1 MAITITPRVT
11 AATAISTGQMEITG
25 PNGLT
30 IDPTS
35 ASDDSKILFQLQ
47 DADHFTLGVDQS
59 VTNDPLT
66 LVRGTNLAANR
77 IWSVADNA
85 DTFNI
90 HSATNVTGALTVGVD
105 DTGHDVKF
113 FGATASRYMLWDESE
128 DYLIFP
134 DNVKAVF
141 GTGGDLSIYHD
152 SNHSYISD
160 QGTGNIAIL
169 ANDFQVNNAANN
181 ANMISATQGGAVALN
196 HNGSTK
202 LATHASGVEVTG
214 SLEVA
219 TIDYTDG
226 DLAMTIA
233 DGGAVTFSQNAIFDG
248 NITAAGNVYGT
259 GNYFY
264 NYVADDSYGGYVL
277 RNDTLDATHIYWEL
291 NKRNTNEDFWLIAYD
306 GSAWKNVVKFDWT
319 DGSMRL
325 PDAPLYLGEA
335 NTDDNAT
342 IVFDGNAQDFH
353 IGLDDS
359 LDDLQIKT
367 GSTVGSG
374 TGIRINGSGMVAFN
388 GNATLDSDGAKL
400 FIKGGTTSTSPA
412 GIAWTFATA
421 DTEYAYIHLDYD
433 LRATAGEGLKMK
445 SANGYMMTF
454 DAGNDLAFQTDDV
467 TRMMITNG
475 GAITTTTSVSVMTS
489 DTGFHGDYDNLIVGT
504 GSGHNGITIY
514 SGNTSNGGLIFHD
527 AASAAISGFITYDH
541 NVNYMYFG
549 SEGLGRM
556 SYSGGH
562 NPQLR
567 LGLGQAYDLKLLFD
581 GNAVDYYIGLDDGTD
596 QLYLGTGSTVGSNP
610 AIRVNSSAQVTFDQA
625 ATFAST
631 VSTTGYVYIY
641 RGDTG
646 YEGGQLSFGKAVD
659 NSIGWSIDSFGN
671 DANDS
676 LRFLH
681 ASWSGT
687 VAAQFVSSVDT
698 FYVYHNMQVAG
709 TTPTFIIGDGGA
721 EDTKMVFDGNAQDFY
736 LGLDD
741 GTDRIMVGSGTN
753 AGANSIMTWGH
764 TGYIFVSSPTK
775 SASMPQMRITNT
787 ANDNTPSYF
796 DFWKARDGAA
806 ATSDGD
812 YIGIIRSVFY
822 DDGGASNVGSS
833 LVFIANDTTA
843 GTEDA
848 TFYIQ
853 NRHNNVNY
861 NYMGASGLHVNLYHT
876 GNIVMRTAAQ
886 GIEIGD
892 GGAEDAGIIWV
903 GNAINYYAS
912 IEDADDS
919 FRMGTGTTLG
929 SNTYMVVGSTGIIYF
944 TNTNGMYVKDDVS
957 MHWGTGADYRMRYES
972 ANTRWVMWTN
982 DTNGSGSN
990 EDLIRIEDGQKSIDA
1005 NTTWDDNAFDA
1016 YDDAMLLASSIS
1028 PTAESYDFGKGIFK
1042 RGKEALIEAG
1052 VLKRYE
1058 DDGWIGYNDQ
1068 RMAALLAGGIYQ
1080 TRELVD
1086 NLRNELEELKKELKE
1101 ARNG

>member
-1 MAITITPRVT
+1 MALTISPRVT

-342 IVFDGNAQDFH
+342 IVFDGNAQDFY

-374 TGIRINGSGMVAFN
+374 TGIRINGS
-388 GNATLDSDGAKL
+388 
-400 FIKGGTTSTSPA
+400 
-412 GIAWTFATA
+412 
-421 DTEYAYIHLDYD
+421 
-433 LRATAGEGLKMK
+433 
-445 SANGYMMTF
+445 
-454 DAGNDLAFQTDDV
+454 
-467 TRMMITNG
+467 
-475 GAITTTTSVSVMTS
+475 
-489 DTGFHGDYDNLIVGT
+489 
-504 GSGHNGITIY
+504 
-514 SGNTSNGGLIFHD
+514 
-527 AASAAISGFITYDH
+527 
-541 NVNYMYFG
+541 
-549 SEGLGRM
+549 
-556 SYSGGH
+556 
-562 NPQLR
+562 
-567 LGLGQAYDLKLLFD
+567 
-581 GNAVDYYIGLDDGTD
+581 
-596 QLYLGTGSTVGSNP
+596 
-610 AIRVNSSAQVTFDQA
+610 
-625 ATFAST
+625 
-631 VSTTGYVYIY
+631 
-641 RGDTG
+641 
-646 YEGGQLSFGKAVD
+646 
-659 NSIGWSIDSFGN
+659 
-671 DANDS
+671 
-676 LRFLH
+676 
-681 ASWSGT
+681 
-687 VAAQFVSSVDT
+687 
-698 FYVYHNMQVAG
+698 
-709 TTPTFIIGDGGA
+709 
-721 EDTKMVFDGNAQDFY
+721 
-736 LGLDD
+736 
-741 GTDRIMVGSGTN
+741 
-753 AGANSIMTWGH
+753 
-764 TGYIFVSSPTK
+764 
-775 SASMPQMRITNT
+775 
-787 ANDNTPSYF
+787 
-796 DFWKARDGAA
+796 
-806 ATSDGD
+806 
-812 YIGIIRSVFY
+812 
-822 DDGGASNVGSS
+822 
-833 LVFIANDTTA
+833 
-843 GTEDA
+843 
-848 TFYIQ
+848 
-853 NRHNNVNY
+853 
-861 NYMGASGLHVNLYHT
+861 
-876 GNIVMRTAAQ
+876 
-886 GIEIGD
+886 
-892 GGAEDAGIIWV
+892 
-903 GNAINYYAS
+903 
-912 IEDADDS
+912 
-919 FRMGTGTTLG
+919 
-929 SNTYMVVGSTGIIYF
+929 
-944 TNTNGMYVKDDVS
+944 
-957 MHWGTGADYRMRYES
+957 
-972 ANTRWVMWTN
+972 
-982 DTNGSGSN
+982 
-990 EDLIRIEDGQKSIDA
+990 
-1005 NTTWDDNAFDA
+1005 
-1016 YDDAMLLASSIS
+1016 
-1028 PTAESYDFGKGIFK
+1028 
-1042 RGKEALIEAG
+1042 
-1052 VLKRYE
+1052 
-1058 DDGWIGYNDQ
+1058 
-1068 RMAALLAGGIYQ
+1068 
-1080 TRELVD
+1080 
-1086 NLRNELEELKKELKE
+1086 
-1101 ARNG
+1101 